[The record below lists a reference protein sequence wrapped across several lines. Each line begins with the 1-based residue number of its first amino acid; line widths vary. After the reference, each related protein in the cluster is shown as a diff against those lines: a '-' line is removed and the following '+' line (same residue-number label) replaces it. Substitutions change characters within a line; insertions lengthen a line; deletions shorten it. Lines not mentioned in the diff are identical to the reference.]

1 MDNNTIAAI
10 ATPIGT
16 GGIGII
22 RISGENALKIAS
34 RVFIS
39 KNKSDVLSYKTHTLH
54 FGAVVNSQGKTI
66 DQALLSYMKAPHSY
80 TGEDVVELSCHG
92 GITCVKQVLEQVL
105 AQGASLAGRGE
116 FTKRAFLNG
125 KMDLSQAEAVID
137 IINSKNEKALS
148 SAVNQL
154 EGTLSHKINSL
165 RDKLVMVMAYI
176 EAETDF
182 PEDDISGLSEDQV
195 IKNLEEVLEG
205 LSNLLHTAHKGR
217 LIREGISTAIVG
229 RPNVGKSS
237 LLNALLGETRA
248 IVTDIPG
255 TTRDIIEEYLNLG
268 NITLRLIDTAGIRNT
283 EDTVEQI
290 GVNLALS
297 RAEAAQLVLFVGD
310 LSLIP
315 SSEDKEILEKIKDKP
330 HIMVLNKSDKELGD
344 AFENY
349 SALSPCKKVK
359 ISAKNLLGVEELTK
373 EIEELFHLGEI
384 QEDDSLILT
393 NLRHIESITSAKAS
407 VSRALEEIK
416 AGMPAD
422 MLYIDI
428 FDALSSLGEVVGM
441 TVSEEVVD
449 KVFEKFCVGK

>member
-182 PEDDISGLSEDQV
+182 PEDDISGLSEDQ
-195 IKNLEEVLEG
+195 
-205 LSNLLHTAHKGR
+205 
-217 LIREGISTAIVG
+217 GISTAIVG

-330 HIMVLNKSDKELGD
+330 HIMVLNKSDKELGG

-349 SALSPCKKVK
+349 SELSPCKKVK

-373 EIEELFHLGEI
+373 EIEELFEVGEI